1 MPCFILQFEYHRLLS
16 SRLLLIH
23 SKMELVS
30 FALSG
35 LDYIFSSVSK
45 STFRVF
51 QGRSVCPTDMTPLG
65 NTWSPYSKQWEPICY
80 HRLQISDYEDIA
92 ILSVCVLIIALQIFL
107 MIAIVFIYRDLK
119 QFLRMR
125 MALKP
130 TSDEILRSLVRRPR
144 PEDQREMETPFV

>member
-16 SRLLLIH
+16 SWLLLIH

-45 STFRVF
+45 STFGVF

-107 MIAIVFIYRDLK
+107 MIASGQIPLL
-119 QFLRMR
+119 FL
-125 MALKP
+125 
-130 TSDEILRSLVRRPR
+130 LVYLVTCLPLAFLVTC
-144 PEDQREMETPFV
+144 PLAYFQRFGKL